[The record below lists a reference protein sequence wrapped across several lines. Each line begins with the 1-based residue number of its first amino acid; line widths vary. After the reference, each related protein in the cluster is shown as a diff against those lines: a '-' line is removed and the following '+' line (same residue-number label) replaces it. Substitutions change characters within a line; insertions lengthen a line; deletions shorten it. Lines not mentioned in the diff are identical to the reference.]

1 MTEFVLSDVENF
13 SLMNNGQW
21 WYFKWWRNFI
31 DKHCT
36 VIAPHLV
43 KASGQEQIAALQE
56 FLVEYNAKVVVEE
69 STEEGGVTQSI
80 IFQSEEDYFA
90 FVLEWS

>member
-1 MTEFVLSDVENF
+1 MSEFVLSDVENYSF
-13 SLMNNGQW
+13 RNNGQW
-21 WYFKWWRNFI
+21 WYYKWWRNFI
-31 DKHCT
+31 DNHCT

-43 KASGQEQIAALQE
+43 KASEEEQIAALQE
-56 FLVEYNAKVVVEE
+56 FLVEYNARVVVEE
-69 STEEGGVTQSI
+69 SAEEERVTQSI